1 MNIIGGGLR
10 IGKGKYSVKQT
21 AFDDIGFPAG
31 VQLHSLKD
39 DCWPEKCKLHPS
51 IFLNYCLDTKQK
63 SLLLRP
69 TRNLIPVI
77 KWPAEIKVSGNGGI
91 PEWPNGTDCNSV
103 VARLRRFESFS
114 PHLCFQG
121 HPKNGWFHSPK
132 N

>member
-21 AFDDIGFPAG
+21 AFKDNGFTAG

-39 DCWPEKCKLHPS
+39 DYWSEKYKLNPS

-114 PHLCFQG
+114 PHSLKKAFQQ
-121 HPKNGWFHSPK
+121 
-132 N
+132 